1 MSGAVSQ
8 TAGEDLSFGSLEN
21 DVAIFLRSYV
31 DIASAMALAMSAKNS
46 FGKRE
51 IWSELEGSSN
61 ILFGEGRKVLVKEVE
76 EGGEEC
82 VVL

>member
-1 MSGAVSQ
+1 MFGAVSQ
-8 TAGEDLSFGSLEN
+8 TAGGDLSFGSLEN
-21 DVAIFLRSYV
+21 HVAIFLTSYV

-46 FGKRE
+46 FEKRE

-76 EGGEEC
+76 GGEEC